1 MAILGGAKVSDK
13 IDAIFNLM
21 KKVQSFVIGGGM
33 AYTFLRAEA
42 IAIGGSLLEE
52 DKISV
57 ANDILARAE
66 SQKVA
71 VHLPIDHVIAKEL
84 DANADRRVTDGAEIP
99 DGWKAFD
106 VGPKT
111 IEAFREALDG
121 AKTVV
126 WNGPL
131 GVFEVEPFAKGTE
144 VVARHLAEMDAT
156 TVVCGG
162 DTVSAVTQLGL
173 AEQMSHVST
182 GGGASLEMLEGKDL
196 PGLAALTDA

>member
-1 MAILGGAKVSDK
+1 ME
-13 IDAIFNLM
+13 
-21 KKVQSFVIGGGM
+21 KVQSFVIGGGM
-33 AYTFLRAEA
+33 AYTFLRAQGV
-42 IAIGGSLLEE
+42 AIGDSLLEE
-52 DKISV
+52 DKIGV
-57 ANDILARAE
+57 ANDILAKAE
-66 SQKVA
+66 SQNVT
-71 VHLPIDHVIAKEL
+71 VHLPVDHVIAKEL
-84 DANADRRVTDGAEIP
+84 DANADRRITDGAEIP

-111 IEAFREALDG
+111 IETFKHALDG
-121 AKTVV
+121 ARTVV

-131 GVFEVEPFAKGTE
+131 GVFEVEPFATGTE
-144 VVARHLAEMDAT
+144 AIARCLAELDGT

-182 GGGASLEMLEGKDL
+182 GGGASLEMLEGKEL